1 MHVNIRT
8 FCRIVLTSLTL
19 SAIGL
24 LLDLDHWYATVM
36 GWPDGRWLHHT
47 LASTPSLLI
56 LLSLIW
62 GLVTASLTLGWNHLE
77 TKALAMIQKD
87 MKEKLP
93 QLELTHR
100 QIEDDIPIELLID
113 TQNQEIII
121 NEEA

>member
-1 MHVNIRT
+1 MARREMATSHS
-8 FCRIVLTSLTL
+8 RIYSESPYTT
-19 SAIGL
+19 
-24 LLDLDHWYATVM
+24 
-36 GWPDGRWLHHT
+36 
-47 LASTPSLLI
+47 
-56 LLSLIW
+56 LSLIW
-62 GLVTASLTLGWNHLE
+62 GLVTTSLTLGWNHLE

-100 QIEDDIPIELLID
+100 QTEDDTPIELLID

>member
-8 FCRIVLTSLTL
+8 FCRIILTSLAL
-19 SAIGL
+19 SAIGV
-24 LLDLDHWYATVM
+24 LLDLDHWYAIVM

-77 TKALAMIQKD
+77 TKALYMLAQE
-87 MKEKLP
+87 MK
-93 QLELTHR
+93 LETTLTP
-100 QIEDDIPIELLID
+100 QIEDEIPIELLLDQQIGSI
-113 TQNQEIII
+113 EI
-121 NEEA
+121 EQSE